1 MIVVVL
7 ACRNKP
13 LARQCLAQIRAAPA
27 VRGVNYELITRG
39 GLAPPTARRIQQDP
53 AIQPLC
59 VRVCVCCCVLCAVC
73 CVLCVKTSGQF
84 SSSDLHLD
92 RSSRYTPLSIYVVPR
107 GVVPGLPRAG
117 RPPRLSAGMVAATA
131 ADGTKIPNHRAAK
144 TVYVMRSRDP
154 ANTSLNASTSL
165 LGESTGVVKKK
176 VMLARRMPPGA
187 TITLTDAADV
197 SVTAPDGFDEAV
209 DAIPQT
215 LVSPTREPKSN
226 PMTGD
231 TLERS
236 VLGAASEFDALM
248 KSRRAG
254 LDTSADFEEEL
265 SQAEGLGDTLL
276 EDYRLKQ
283 ELAREVEEALRAEK
297 QELDLRAA
305 AAREQDVGQRVHKP
319 LIHEVMAEQKES
331 NALQLWEARTREW
344 ERFKKR

>member
-1 MIVVVL
+1 
-7 ACRNKP
+7 
-13 LARQCLAQIRAAPA
+13 
-27 VRGVNYELITRG
+27 
-39 GLAPPTARRIQQDP
+39 
-53 AIQPLC
+53 
-59 VRVCVCCCVLCAVC
+59 
-73 CVLCVKTSGQF
+73 
-84 SSSDLHLD
+84 
-92 RSSRYTPLSIYVVPR
+92 
-107 GVVPGLPRAG
+107 
-117 RPPRLSAGMVAATA
+117 MVAATA

-305 AAREQDVGQRVHKP
+305 AAREQDVGQRVRKP